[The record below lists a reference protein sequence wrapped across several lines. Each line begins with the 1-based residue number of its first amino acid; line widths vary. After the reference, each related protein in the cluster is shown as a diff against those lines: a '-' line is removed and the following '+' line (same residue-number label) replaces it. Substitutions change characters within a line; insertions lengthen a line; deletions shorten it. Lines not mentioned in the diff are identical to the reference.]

1 MGGLGSRPR
10 EDIGL
15 RPLNQPKWFLAHS
28 GHWYHPANQVP
39 AHLRQFHTWTQTRAY
54 GHRAALNPWSSV
66 LAFRSKPHYHSVS
79 TQRER
84 QWAHPG
90 PPNLPWL
97 SVKVPDP
104 PLSPNGPASP
114 RDFKFVNKNHCCG
127 YLILSALSPVCRL
140 GRSGFQLEVWGLGVG
155 EMGKKWKTARGSFS
169 LGKAFL
175 PPAGLRSTQ
184 LSSGLLLPWGLLD
197 VSQVLSD
204 PVPRDP
210 HQCQFRKS
218 LLEVPRAG

>member
-1 MGGLGSRPR
+1 MVSSSFWALVPSGKPSSCPLEAVPYLGSDKSIWTHGSFEPM
-10 EDIGL
+10 EL
-15 RPLNQPKWFLAHS
+15 RAGVQEQITLPQC
-28 GHWYHPANQVP
+28 V
-39 AHLRQFHTWTQTRAY
+39 HT
-54 GHRAALNPWSSV
+54 
-66 LAFRSKPHYHSVS
+66 
-79 TQRER
+79 ER

-90 PPNLPWL
+90 PPNLPGL
-97 SVKVPDP
+97 TVKVPDP

-127 YLILSALSPVCRL
+127 YLVLSALSPVCRL

-155 EMGKKWKTARGSFS
+155 EMGKKKWKTARGSFS
-169 LGKAFL
+169 LGKACL

-210 HQCQFRKS
+210 HQCQLRKS
-218 LLEVPRAG
+218 LLEVPCAG